1 MHEGAIEKFVAYGGR
16 GLESLILSGGFSS
29 VQHGEEMGLDLLPRL
44 RWAPVLRLPGKPR
57 WRWQARVWP
66 PFAGTWKDCLE
77 KQQLQDKI
85 LEWDALP
92 AWLGSAPPQRQW
104 LPFQE
109 GVFDLIKQLPDMSPS
124 DYRFLKARWSPF
136 CLWWCLDADGG
147 VRRGTELNT
156 GLFSKVLK
164 ALFL

>member
-92 AWLGSAPPQRQW
+92 AWLGSAPPPTAMAALPGRCIRSDQTIAWYVSLRLPVPESSMVTILPLMMSRCWRGGSQRDRTKY
-104 LPFQE
+104 
-109 GVFDLIKQLPDMSPS
+109 GT
-124 DYRFLKARWSPF
+124 FL
-136 CLWWCLDADGG
+136 
-147 VRRGTELNT
+147 
-156 GLFSKVLK
+156 
-164 ALFL
+164 